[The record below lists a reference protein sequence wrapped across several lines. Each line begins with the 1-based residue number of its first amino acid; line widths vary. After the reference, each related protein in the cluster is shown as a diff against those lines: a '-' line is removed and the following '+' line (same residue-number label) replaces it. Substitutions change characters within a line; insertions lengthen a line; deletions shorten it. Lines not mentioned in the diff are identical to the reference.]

1 MPASKVME
9 EFKKGTL
16 HSGSSSGPIVKSKK
30 QAKAIQINMAR
41 EEGHNIPKMHS
52 GGVVESSGI
61 YNLQKGETVIPAPPM
76 KTMSKSPEKH
86 TGAAE
91 NMGDYGPDESS
102 VARAN
107 APFRDLHKSG
117 HDLNH
122 TYKTPAA
129 AISPDV
135 KAAGTNHSYLHP
147 HSHAGM
153 REVART
159 SWNTAN
165 KIKGMNEMGT
175 GKT

>member
-1 MPASKVME
+1 MPSTTPRQRRFMGAELARKRAGKKTQTGMSESQLSDFAS
-9 EFKKGTL
+9 G
-16 HSGSSSGPIVKSKK
+16 VK
-30 QAKAIQINMAR
+30 
-41 EEGHNIPKMHS
+41 KMHS
-52 GGVVESSGI
+52 GGVITSSGT
-61 YNLQKGETVIPAPPM
+61 YNLQKGETVIPAPAM

-91 NMGDYGPDESS
+91 NMGVFGPDESS

-122 TYKTPAA
+122 TYKNPVA
-129 AISPDV
+129 AIAPDV

-147 HSHAGM
+147 HSHSGM

-159 SWNTAN
+159 AWNTAS
-165 KIKGMNEMGT
+165 KIKSMTEMGT

>member
-1 MPASKVME
+1 MGAELARKRAGEKTKTGMSE
-9 EFKKGTL
+9 SQLSDFA
-16 HSGSSSGPIVKSKK
+16 GSVK
-30 QAKAIQINMAR
+30 
-41 EEGHNIPKMHS
+41 KMHG
-52 GGVVESSGI
+52 GGVVESSGL

-76 KTMSKSPEKH
+76 KTMAMSPEKH

-91 NMGDYGPDESS
+91 NMGDGGPDESS

-122 TYKTPAA
+122 TYKNPVAA
-129 AISPDV
+129 VAPDV

-153 REVART
+153 REAART
-159 SWNTAN
+159 GFNNAN
-165 KIKGMNEMGT
+165 RIKSMKEMGT